1 MNFVQLQYFVK
12 AAQCLSF
19 TEAAR
24 QLYVTQP
31 TLSNGITKLEGSL
44 GAKLFIRDKHS
55 VRLTPAG
62 EVLFGHAVQIL
73 DLCSQAAN
81 DVQRSVLS
89 KQGLIRMGVM
99 GDLLT
104 LFYSDMI
111 LPFTREHK
119 DTSIVVEQEFA
130 DVIDRNL
137 YADNLD
143 IILTREESISLQTNQ
158 VLDTYL
164 IREDYFYLA
173 VSKDHPYAHLT
184 EVDDLSVFAKD
195 NFIMLDPTRA
205 GSLDE
210 RVLQMCLRRGLNPN
224 ISYSQLMD
232 AVLVQVACGTGIAI
246 VPGYNT
252 YLTATPN
259 ISLIRLLPE
268 EDTAN
273 HIILAWKKGN
283 QSPSLKIFLEHVFR
297 RYPLSSDGSGAFLQ
311 EGNH

>member
-31 TLSNGITKLEGSL
+31 TLSNGITKLEGTL

-62 EVLFGHAVQIL
+62 EVLYSRALQIL
-73 DLCSQAAN
+73 DLCQQAAN
-81 DVQRSVLS
+81 DVQRSVHS
-89 KQGLIRMGVM
+89 AQGLIRMGVM

-111 LPFTREHK
+111 LPFIREHQ
-119 DTSIVVEQEFA
+119 DISITVDQGFA
-130 DVIDRNL
+130 DAIDRSL
-137 YADNLD
+137 YIDNLD
-143 IILTREESISLQTNQ
+143 IILTREESISLQPDH
-158 VLDTYL
+158 LLETYPL
-164 IREDYFYLA
+164 KEDYFYLA
-173 VSKDHPYAHLT
+173 VSKDHPYAHLK
-184 EVDDLSVFAKD
+184 EVEDLSIFAKD

-205 GSLDE
+205 SSLND

-232 AVLVQVACGTGIAI
+232 AVLVQVACGTGISIA
-246 VPGYNT
+246 PGINT
-252 YLTATPN
+252 YLASIPN
-259 ISLIRLLPE
+259 ISLIRLLPA
-268 EDTAN
+268 EDTTN
-273 HIILAWKKGN
+273 HIVLAWKKSN
-283 QSPSLKIFLEHVFR
+283 QSPSLKTFLNHVFQC
-297 RYPLSSDGSGAFLQ
+297 YPPL
-311 EGNH
+311 